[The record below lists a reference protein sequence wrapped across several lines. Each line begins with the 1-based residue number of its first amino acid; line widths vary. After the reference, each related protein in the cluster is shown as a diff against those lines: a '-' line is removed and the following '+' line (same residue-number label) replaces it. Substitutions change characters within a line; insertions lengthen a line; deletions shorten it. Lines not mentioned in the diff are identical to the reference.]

1 MNTIPALLAVLGV
14 GLLVMVWLATRHL
27 RGLLKSGRLPQCW
40 RRRRK
45 VAFVIGA
52 LLVLTIPWQA
62 YPLGKGTALG
72 FPFFAAWFDERGRD
86 FVGLITLPALLGNAV
101 VWFLVPQA
109 VLAFFARKRSGLDGG
124 FELSAAQPSASPN
137 GGPAAPAGNS
147 EVSGGP
153 PSVS

>member
-14 GLLVMVWLATRHL
+14 GLLVMVWLASRRL

-40 RRRRK
+40 KRRRR
-45 VAFVIGA
+45 VAFVIGV

-72 FPFFAAWFDERGRD
+72 FPFFAAWFDEQGRD
-86 FVGLITLPALLGNAV
+86 FVGPITLPAMLANAV

-109 VLAFFARKRSGLDGG
+109 VLACFACRRSGSEGG
-124 FELSAAQPSASPN
+124 FELSAAHASAPPN
-137 GGPAAPAGNS
+137 GGPAAPVGNS
-147 EVSGGP
+147 GVSEGP
-153 PSVS
+153 PSES